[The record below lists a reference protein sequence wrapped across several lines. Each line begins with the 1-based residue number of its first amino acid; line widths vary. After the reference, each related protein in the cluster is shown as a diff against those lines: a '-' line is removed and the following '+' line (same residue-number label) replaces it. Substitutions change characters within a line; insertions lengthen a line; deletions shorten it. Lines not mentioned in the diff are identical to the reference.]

1 MIWCGGVI
9 KFYLYYS
16 EPDLRQMKIFR
27 KKFTFKYF
35 PFFGLVTSL
44 ILFCSVLAANE
55 VAVIKVKY
63 RRAAE
68 LVPVVQSLLSADGSV
83 TVSQRVNSLVI
94 VDNPDAIRRVYAY
107 LERFDTPVEQVRI
120 HVRFN
125 TDASDEER
133 AVATRGRYSNDNVSV
148 VVGGKKKDG
157 AEIAVQDRGHRRSGT
172 SSAFVVAMSGS
183 PAFIR
188 TGKEI
193 PYRQGSAFFRR
204 HAPGGETVVWRTAE
218 SGFEVTPI
226 VAGENVH
233 LKILPRVAYDDR
245 KDAVI
250 RFFEAQTELT
260 VPFGQWVEIG
270 GSTDRQNEIFR
281 EILSRSKGG
290 GKSVNTV
297 SIMVERH

>member
-1 MIWCGGVI
+1 
-9 KFYLYYS
+9 
-16 EPDLRQMKIFR
+16 MKIFR
-27 KKFTFKYF
+27 KKYTFKYF
-35 PFFGLVTSL
+35 PFFGLVTAL

-68 LVPVVQSLLSADGSV
+68 LVPVVQNLLSADGSV

-133 AVATRGRYSNDNVSV
+133 AVAARGRYSNDNVSV

-157 AEIAVQDRGHRRSGT
+157 AEISVQDRGHRRSGT

-204 HAPGGETVVWRTAE
+204 HAPGGETVVWQTVE

-233 LKILPRVAYDDR
+233 LKILPRAAYDNR